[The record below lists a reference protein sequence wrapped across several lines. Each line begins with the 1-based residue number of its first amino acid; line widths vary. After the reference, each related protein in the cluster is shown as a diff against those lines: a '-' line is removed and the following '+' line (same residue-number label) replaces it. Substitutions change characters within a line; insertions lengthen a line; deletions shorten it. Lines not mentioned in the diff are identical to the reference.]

1 MDLECATSDTGNIC
15 EVGVVLMDNG
25 KEVGRFRSLV
35 RPVVESFGDW
45 QRWNFDYGLKDA
57 LKAPD
62 FPTVWSDVEGMIG
75 DAPVVAHNAGAV
87 ECKHL
92 GHAFSFHGLEAA
104 AGPIFYCTLELAKGH
119 WTELPKHGIKHVAR
133 HFKWKLDHHN
143 PESDARICAAI
154 VEEVSRDQKI
164 GDWDAL
170 VKANR
175 WTAHRVPHYHS
186 QIKIVAKPT
195 GSRARPDYTQELV
208 AWKPTVPLPQ
218 MESGQRFILSGFDH
232 SSKSKLREA
241 GMKKGLLYK
250 RFIKGGID
258 FLVADAKMGVSKYAT
273 CVDKQIPILSEAEFK
288 AALSKLKNERN

>member
-1 MDLECATSDTGNIC
+1 
-15 EVGVVLMDNG
+15 
-25 KEVGRFRSLV
+25 
-35 RPVVESFGDW
+35 
-45 QRWNFDYGLKDA
+45 
-57 LKAPD
+57 
-62 FPTVWSDVEGMIG
+62 
-75 DAPVVAHNAGAV
+75 
-87 ECKHL
+87 
-92 GHAFSFHGLEAA
+92 
-104 AGPIFYCTLELAKGH
+104 LAKGH

-154 VEEVSRDQKI
+154 AEQVAKEQGI
-164 GDWDAL
+164 AAWDAL

-195 GSRARPDYTQELV
+195 GSRTRPDYAQELV
-208 AWKPTVPLPQ
+208 AWKPTAPLPQ

-250 RFIKGGID
+250 RYIKGGID